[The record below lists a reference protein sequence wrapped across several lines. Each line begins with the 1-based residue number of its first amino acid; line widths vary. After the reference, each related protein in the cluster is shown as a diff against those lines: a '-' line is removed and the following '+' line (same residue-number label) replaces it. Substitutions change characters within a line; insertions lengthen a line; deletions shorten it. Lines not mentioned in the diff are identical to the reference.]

1 MRAMNPDVPVQ
12 PIDVPVLA
20 AATTVEQHIHRLI
33 DSFEMSGARIYGVTI
48 DDVERLHEE
57 HNDALRVSFLAQHPD
72 VYELLQAPTSSLGRM
87 FHAAAIV
94 TTGWAAPLGPD
105 GSVEGAPSEHVLR
118 RRVRL
123 VVVVC
128 DAGVASVIRFEDA
141 PDDVVVDDGSATG
154 SLAEAIHSYWYDPPV
169 TQEA

>member
-12 PIDVPVLA
+12 PIDVPILA
-20 AATTVEQHIHRLI
+20 TATIVEQHIHYLI

-48 DDVERLHEE
+48 DEVERVHEE
-57 HNDALRVSFLAQHPD
+57 RHDALRVSFLAQHPD

-105 GSVEGAPSEHVLR
+105 GSVEGAPSEHLLR

-154 SLAEAIHSYWYDPPV
+154 SLAEAIHAYWYDPPV

>member
-12 PIDVPVLA
+12 PIDVPILA
-20 AATTVEQHIHRLI
+20 TATIVEQHIHHLI

-48 DDVERLHEE
+48 DDVERVHEE
-57 HNDALRVSFLAQHPD
+57 RHDALRVSFLAQHPD
-72 VYELLQAPTSSLGRM
+72 VYELLQAPTSSHGRM

-105 GSVEGAPSEHVLR
+105 GSVEGAPSEHLLR

-154 SLAEAIHSYWYDPPV
+154 SLAEAIHAYWYDPPV

>member
-1 MRAMNPDVPVQ
+1 MNPDVPVQ
-12 PIDVPVLA
+12 PIDVPILA
-20 AATTVEQHIHRLI
+20 TATIVEQHIHHLI

-48 DDVERLHEE
+48 DDVERVHEE
-57 HNDALRVSFLAQHPD
+57 RHDALRVSFLAQHPD

-105 GSVEGAPSEHVLR
+105 GSVEGAPSEHLLR
-118 RRVRL
+118 
-123 VVVVC
+123 
-128 DAGVASVIRFEDA
+128 A

-154 SLAEAIHSYWYDPPV
+154 SLAEAIHAYWYDPPV

>member
-128 DAGVASVIRFEDA
+128 DAGVASVIRFEDE
-141 PDDVVVDDGSATG
+141 PDDVVVDNGSATG
-154 SLAEAIHSYWYDPPV
+154 SLAEAIHAYWYDPPV